1 MMMMSEASYK
11 VLCSKDNVILK
22 YKRYLPSDA
31 LNNPAL
37 KNTFLIDFEIVNT
50 NPTIDLS
57 RFCTFNIFKLI
68 FEVNKEDAIDTL
80 ILNDHQ
86 NERTNESI
94 NENSKSQSVDM
105 FLLFKKKG
113 DDFGMKQ
120 RYMLLNIDLTVSDIN
135 YVFQGTSVYD
145 TTTTNKYGL
154 NPSTSEQ
161 IQEASAVLCMS
172 LLSRDKLRIQFMLNL
187 PIPKTEQPSYI
198 ENSLGMIMKK
208 VLTRTKVF
216 IENMK

>member
-1 MMMMSEASYK
+1 MMIMSEASYK

-22 YKRYLPSDA
+22 YKRYVPSDA
-31 LNNPAL
+31 LNNPTL

-86 NERTNESI
+86 NERMNETND
-94 NENSKSQSVDM
+94 ENSMSKSVDM

-120 RYMLLNIDLTVSDIN
+120 RYMLLNIDLTISDIN

-145 TTTTNKYGL
+145 TTNKYGL

-161 IQEASAVLCMS
+161 IQDASAVFCMS

>member
-1 MMMMSEASYK
+1 MMTSEAPYK
-11 VLCSKDNVILK
+11 LLCSKDNVLLK
-22 YKRYLPSDA
+22 YKRYIPNDLFTDPT
-31 LNNPAL
+31 L
-37 KNTFLIDFEIVNT
+37 KNTFLIDFEICNSSP
-50 NPTIDLS
+50 NFDLG
-57 RFCTFNIFKLI
+57 RFCSFNIFKLI
-68 FEVNKEDAIDTL
+68 FEVNREDAIESL
-80 ILNDHQ
+80 ILN
-86 NERTNESI
+86 
-94 NENSKSQSVDM
+94 ENPNDSSSAEL

-113 DDFGMKQ
+113 HDLGLKQ
-120 RYMLLNIDLTVSDIN
+120 RYMLLNIDLTISDIN

-145 TTTTNKYGL
+145 TTNKYGL

-161 IQEASAVLCMS
+161 IQDASAVFCMS

>member
-1 MMMMSEASYK
+1 
-11 VLCSKDNVILK
+11 
-22 YKRYLPSDA
+22 
-31 LNNPAL
+31 
-37 KNTFLIDFEIVNT
+37 
-50 NPTIDLS
+50 
-57 RFCTFNIFKLI
+57 
-68 FEVNKEDAIDTL
+68 
-80 ILNDHQ
+80 
-86 NERTNESI
+86 
-94 NENSKSQSVDM
+94 
-105 FLLFKKKG
+105 
-113 DDFGMKQ
+113 
-120 RYMLLNIDLTVSDIN
+120 MLLNIDLTISDIN

-145 TTTTNKYGL
+145 TTNKYGL

-161 IQEASAVLCMS
+161 IQDASAVFCMS